1 MKKDPEA
8 LLRLLTIA
16 HAALRRS
23 LASIIKFSSSPLP
36 ASDQAPFIDYVTR
49 FLEFLH
55 THHGGEDEVLFPGLS
70 RCFER
75 AGAAGQEAAQALRV
89 WGAEHTPVIDMIKAM
104 REDLARLSGG
114 SPEALGHLHAAA
126 GKLQET
132 LIPHL
137 DSEEKGLTGK
147 LLAPL
152 LSLDEMSALGDALMK
167 YEQKHSGSKILM
179 FFIHS
184 LDAHE
189 QVEFFGELPWI
200 IRRILVKRIWAP
212 GYRPLLKFS
221 YAQASAL

>member
-1 MKKDPEA
+1 MKKDHDT
-8 LLRLLTIA
+8 LVRLLGIA

-36 ASDQAPFIDYVTR
+36 ADEQAPFIDYVTR

-55 THHGGEDEVLFPGLS
+55 THHAGEDAVLFPGLS
-70 RCFER
+70 KLFER
-75 AGAAGQEAAQALRV
+75 AGAPGQDAIRALRT
-89 WGAEHTPVIDMIKAM
+89 WGAEHTPVVDMIKAM
-104 REDLARLSGG
+104 REGVSRLGGG
-114 SPEALGHLHAAA
+114 SPDALGELHAVA
-126 GKLQET
+126 GTLQET

-137 DSEEKGLTGK
+137 DNEEKGLAGK

-152 LSLDEMSALGDALMK
+152 VSVDELSALGDALLS
-167 YEQKHSGSKILM
+167 YEKKHTSAKVLM

-189 QVEFFGELPWI
+189 QVEFFGELPWV
-200 IRRILVKRIWAP
+200 IRRVLIKRIWAP